1 MLKRFRYQ
9 IAIFLSV
16 IGPGLIT
23 ANVDNDSGGIF
34 TYSQAG
40 AKYGYLPL
48 WTLIPITLL
57 LIVTQEM
64 CSRMGAVT
72 GKGLSDLIREEFG
85 LRTTFFLMIALVL
98 TNFTNV
104 IAEFAGIA
112 SSLELF
118 HISRYIS
125 VPICAVAVWFLVV
138 RGNYRSVEKIFL
150 FACCL
155 YVTYIISAFLLKP
168 DWKEAAIYSVKP
180 ILMFDTDYITML
192 IAMVGTSIA
201 PWMQFYLQ
209 SAIVEK
215 GITAKEYVQSRI
227 EVVVGCILT
236 DVVAFFIIVSCAT
249 AIWAHGPKDINDAAD
264 AAVAL
269 KPFGQYAYLL
279 FSAGLFNASFFAACI
294 LPLSTV
300 FTVCEGL
307 GFESGVDKRFH
318 EAPEFYWLYTLLVV
332 LGAAVILWPNF
343 PLVKMILSS
352 QVLNGVLL
360 PFVLIY
366 MVILINKKGLMKEW
380 TNSAAYNAV
389 AWVSVAI
396 MIGLTLALASITVKQ
411 MMPQAKAGAW
421 KLSPARPGARRPQDA
436 KPRFRPSC
444 VQSGRSRIPHRA
456 SDPPGRRHREIF
468 GLIPAGTCKRPSSL
482 KSFLRW
488 WAEWLASRSRRGWRA
503 ARSAAWRIPESRAC
517 RRVSGCAAARS
528 SRRDNSPGCG
538 IRRRW

>member
-1 MLKRFRYQ
+1 MFKQLRYQ

-23 ANVDNDSGGIF
+23 ANVDNDSGGIL

-85 LRTTFFLMIALVL
+85 LRTTFFMMIALVL

-125 VPICAVAVWFLVV
+125 VPICAVAVWLLVV
-138 RGNYRSVEKIFL
+138 RGSYRSVEKVFL
-150 FACCL
+150 FACSL
-155 YVTYIISAFLLKP
+155 YVTYIFSAFLLHP
-168 DWKEAAIYSVKP
+168 DWKEAAVYSFKP
-180 ILMFDTDYITML
+180 ILMFDTGYITML

-236 DVVAFFIIVSCAT
+236 DVVAFFIIVACAA

-307 GFESGVDKRFH
+307 GFESGVDKRFN
-318 EAPEFYWLYTLLVV
+318 EAPVFYWLFTLLIV
-332 LGAAVILWPNF
+332 LGGGIILWPNF
-343 PLVKMILSS
+343 PLVKMILLS
-352 QVLNGVLL
+352 QVINGILL
-360 PFVLIY
+360 PVVLIY
-366 MVILINKKGLMKEW
+366 MVLLINKRSLMREW
-380 TNSAAYNAV
+380 TNSRLYNAV
-389 AWVSVAI
+389 AWVSVII
-396 MIGLTLALASITVKQ
+396 MIGLTLALASITFKQ
-411 MMPQAKAGAW
+411 M
-421 KLSPARPGARRPQDA
+421 
-436 KPRFRPSC
+436 
-444 VQSGRSRIPHRA
+444 VQSAHSTPLPVSRP
-456 SDPPGRRHREIF
+456 
-468 GLIPAGTCKRPSSL
+468 L
-482 KSFLRW
+482 
-488 WAEWLASRSRRGWRA
+488 AEMQGDDSGSHAIKTNVGESG
-503 ARSAAWRIPESRAC
+503 SAHLVR
-517 RRVSGCAAARS
+517 
-528 SRRDNSPGCG
+528 
-538 IRRRW
+538 

>member
-1 MLKRFRYQ
+1 VLKRFRYQ

-16 IGPGLIT
+16 VGPGLIT
-23 ANVDNDSGGIF
+23 ANVDNDSGGIL

-125 VPICAVAVWFLVV
+125 VPICGVAVWLLVV
-138 RGNYRSVEKIFL
+138 RGTYRSVEKVFL
-150 FACCL
+150 FACLL

-168 DWKEAAIYSVKP
+168 DWKEAAVNSFRPVV
-180 ILMFDTDYITML
+180 MFDTGYVTML

-215 GITAKEYVQSRI
+215 GITTKEYAQSRL

-236 DVVAFFIIVSCAT
+236 DVVAFFIIVACAA

-307 GFESGVDKRFH
+307 GFESGVDKRFQ
-318 EAPEFYWLYTLLVV
+318 EAPVFYWLFTLLIV
-332 LGAAVILWPNF
+332 LGGGVILWPNF
-343 PLVKMILSS
+343 PLVKMILFS
-352 QVLNGVLL
+352 QVINGVLL
-360 PFVLIY
+360 PVVLIY
-366 MVILINKKGLMKEW
+366 MVMLINKKSLMREW
-380 TNSAAYNAV
+380 TNSRLYNAV
-389 AWVSVAI
+389 AWVSVII

-411 MMPQAKAGAW
+411 MMQ
-421 KLSPARPGARRPQDA
+421 
-436 KPRFRPSC
+436 
-444 VQSGRSRIPHRA
+444 
-456 SDPPGRRHREIF
+456 
-468 GLIPAGTCKRPSSL
+468 SSL
-482 KSFLRW
+482 TAPASKT
-488 WAEWLASRSRRGWRA
+488 LAD
-503 ARSAAWRIPESRAC
+503 
-517 RRVSGCAAARS
+517 VQ
-528 SRRDNSPGCG
+528 RDNSSGHTVKANVRETSG
-538 IRRRW
+538 AHLLR